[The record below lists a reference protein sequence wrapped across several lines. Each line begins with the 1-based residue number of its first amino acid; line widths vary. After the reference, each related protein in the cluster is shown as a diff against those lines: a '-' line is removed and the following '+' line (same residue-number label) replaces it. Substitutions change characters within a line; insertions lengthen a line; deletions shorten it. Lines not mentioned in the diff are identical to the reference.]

1 MITVRIDD
9 STKKGKALLDYIKT
23 LDFVEVEKD
32 EYQLSDDQLKIIEE
46 RREKYLSGESNSE
59 TWEIVKKKLNKK

>member
-23 LDFVEVEKD
+23 LDFVEVEKN